1 MKYYEN
7 DEFVVPQ
14 KYQKMTAEQLGK
26 KCGIVEKW
34 HTLVSKLKPSVKE
47 NKLDSLGFKVNL

>member
-7 DEFVVPQ
+7 DEFVVPE
-14 KYQKMTAEQLGK
+14 KYQKMTVEQLNK
-26 KCGIVEKW
+26 RCSIIEKC